1 MTKIFLQTNL
11 DQDSVKNRDPIID
24 SKIMLII
31 IGVILMCLG
40 GFGLLALVGF
50 IMIIV
55 GARGEANTDDP
66 NK

>member
-11 DQDSVKNRDPIID
+11 DQDSVKNRDLIID

>member
-1 MTKIFLQTNL
+1 
-11 DQDSVKNRDPIID
+11 
-24 SKIMLII
+24 MLII

-55 GARGEANTDDP
+55 GARGEANTDDQ